1 VSQTRIGPGDRLGL
15 TIILAT
21 LLHAV
26 IVLGITFDDELKPS
40 AALPS
45 LDVILV
51 QSHSNEAPD
60 QADYLA
66 QANQKG
72 GGDSDKRKRP
82 SDAFSGEL
90 PTPDDG
96 IAPVPIKR
104 QSKAPQLPLDEPLSV
119 IVQRQSTLRANSGK
133 PKDKIAPQP
142 RPVADE
148 DMATEIEAAKL
159 AAELR
164 LKQEAYAKRPRRKA
178 ISANTREY
186 APAQYMSAWVAMVER
201 VATYNYPE
209 ESKRKNI
216 YGEVILTVGVRR
228 DGSIEKV
235 EVIHSSGHPILDDA
249 ALRIVQMAGPFQ
261 PLPNLLDEQGRMIDI
276 LDITRTWR
284 FRENNKLEFE

>member
-1 VSQTRIGPGDRLGL
+1 MSQTRIGPGDRLGL

-60 QADYLA
+60 KADYLA

-96 IAPVPIKR
+96 IAPTPIKR
-104 QSKAPQLPLDEPLSV
+104 SAKTPQPALDEPLTV
-119 IVQRQSTLRANSGK
+119 IVQRQSPRVSASGK
-133 PKDKIAPQP
+133 PKDKITPQP
-142 RPVADE
+142 RPLAQE
-148 DMATEIEAAKL
+148 DSANEIEAAKL

-178 ISANTREY
+178 ISANTRVY
-186 APAQYMSAWVAMVER
+186 AFAQYMAAWVAMVER

-209 ESKRKNI
+209 ESRRKNI
-216 YGEVILTVGVRR
+216 YGEVILTVAVQR

-235 EVIHSSGHPILDDA
+235 EVIHSSGHQILDDA
-249 ALRIVQMAGPFQ
+249 ALRIVQMAAPFQ
-261 PLPNLLDEQGRMIDI
+261 PLPHLVDEDGRVIDI